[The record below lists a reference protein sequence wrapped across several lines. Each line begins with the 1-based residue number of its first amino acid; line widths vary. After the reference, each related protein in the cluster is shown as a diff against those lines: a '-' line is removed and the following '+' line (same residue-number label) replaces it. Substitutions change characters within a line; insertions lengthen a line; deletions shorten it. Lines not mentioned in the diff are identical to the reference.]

1 MTRVLVI
8 GARGGMAQEAA
19 RILAARGDRL
29 YLLARDPLKLEAV
42 ARDLVARGA
51 AAVEREAADFL
62 DTDRHGALLERAWQA
77 FAGFDAVLVAHG
89 TLGDQQRCE
98 ADYTAAEREI
108 RANFLTAASFLTD
121 VANRFA
127 AAGRGTIA
135 VITSVAGDRG
145 RQSNYV
151 YGAAKAG
158 LSTFLQGL
166 RNRLAR
172 QGVRVVTIK
181 PGFVDTPMVAHI
193 KKGPLFASAARAGQL
208 IVRAMDGGG
217 DVVYLPWFWRYIMLA
232 VIHVPERV
240 FKRLT
245 M

>member
-8 GARGGMAQEAA
+8 GATSGMAQEAA
-19 RILAARGDRL
+19 KILAARGDRL
-29 YLLARDPLKLEAV
+29 YLLARDPERLAAV
-42 ARDLVARGA
+42 AGDLVARGA
-51 AAVEREAADFL
+51 AAVAHETADFL
-62 DTDRHGALLERAWQA
+62 DTDHHAALLERAWAA
-77 FAGFDAVLVAHG
+77 FGGFDAVLVAHG

-98 ADYTAAEREI
+98 ADYAAAEREV
-108 RANFLTAASFLTD
+108 RSNLLTAVSFLTD

-127 AAGRGTIA
+127 ATGNGTIA
-135 VITSVAGDRG
+135 VISSVAGDRG

-158 LSTFLQGL
+158 LSAFLQGL
-166 RNRLAR
+166 RNRLAHH
-172 QGVRVVTIK
+172 GVRVVTIK
-181 PGFVDTPMVAHI
+181 PGFVDTPMVAHL

-208 IVRAMDGGG
+208 IVRAMDRGG

-232 VIHVPERV
+232 VIHVPERM
-240 FKRLT
+240 FKRLR

>member
-8 GARGGMAQEAA
+8 GATSGMAQEAA

>member
-8 GARGGMAQEAA
+8 GATSGMAQEAA

-135 VITSVAGDRG
+135 VITGGAGDRG

-208 IVRAMDGGG
+208 IVRAMAGGG